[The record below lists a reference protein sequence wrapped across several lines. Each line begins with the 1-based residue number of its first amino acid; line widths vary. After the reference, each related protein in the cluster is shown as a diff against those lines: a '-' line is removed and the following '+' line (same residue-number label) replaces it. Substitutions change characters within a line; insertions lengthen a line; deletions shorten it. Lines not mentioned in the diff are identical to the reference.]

1 MTLAADGSALPDSG
15 FISDGVRTFS
25 LAVLRGMQSAWDAH
39 LGRAGISPRDCI
51 AVPVRSDVR
60 SAVTVLAL
68 LARGQSMLLWRQSLP
83 MENGDIPAGIL
94 PSFCRYALVDSGS
107 AVDVPDSTIG
117 PGAFHV
123 APCARA
129 AQAAAPA
136 APPFVYV
143 ATSGTTGVPKI
154 AVFQHDTLLG
164 NARNCIGRLR
174 LGAAD
179 RIIIPVPLAH
189 MYGLGAAFLPAVQAG
204 AGIRL
209 VGEANLVRYLQ
220 AEAEFEPTVAF
231 LTPSFCHLL
240 LKGRKQARPY
250 RLTVLAGDLASERTF
265 ADYEQRHGCT
275 VNLYGSTELGVI
287 SAGCPQDSFDVRRD
301 TVGKP
306 LPGVRLAPPAGESLA
321 AQAPGELF
329 PLRIDHPYGCA
340 GYADDAGHPSMP
352 KTLYEAGWY
361 NTRDLGRLDGDGR
374 IRVSGRFD
382 HAVKRDGVLVAF
394 ADVERVLLQVDGI
407 DRTIVLAGD
416 AMTPR
421 GRELV
426 AVCIAVEG
434 ASMDAAALGRVARRQ
449 LPGHAVPDRFVF
461 LKELPLTATAKPD
474 RVALGTM
481 ISATKEDAAN
491 ASSQ

>member
-1 MTLAADGSALPDSG
+1 MTLATDGFACPGSG
-15 FISDGVRTFS
+15 SISDGVRTFPFAT
-25 LAVLRGMQSAWDAH
+25 LHEMQSAWDAR
-39 LGRAGISPRDCI
+39 LEREGISPRDCI
-51 AVPVRSDVR
+51 VVPTRSDVR

-68 LARGQSMLLWRQSLP
+68 LARGQSMLLWRQDLP
-83 MENGDIPAGIL
+83 IESGHIPAGIL

-107 AVDVPDSTIG
+107 VGDIPGPTIG
-117 PGAFHV
+117 PEAFRIV
-123 APCARA
+123 PCMPA

-136 APPFVYV
+136 SSPFVYV

-154 AVFQHDTLLG
+154 AVFRHDALLC
-164 NARNCIGRLR
+164 NARNCIGRLQLDAR
-174 LGAAD
+174 D

-189 MYGLGAAFLPAVQAG
+189 MYGLGAAFLPGVQTG
-204 AGIRL
+204 ASIRL
-209 VGEANLVRYLQ
+209 VGEANLLRYLQ

-240 LKGRKQARPY
+240 LKGRKQGRPY
-250 RLTVLAGDLASERTF
+250 RLTVLAGDLASERIF

-287 SAGCPQDSFDVRRD
+287 SAGCPQDSFEARRD
-301 TVGKP
+301 TAGKP
-306 LPGVRLAPPAGESLA
+306 LPGVRLAPPAGEGLA
-321 AQAPGELF
+321 AQAAGGLF

-340 GYADDAGHPSMP
+340 GYADDAGHPTMP
-352 KTLYEAGWY
+352 KTLYEDGWY
-361 NTRDLGRLDGDGR
+361 NTRDLGRLDDDGR
-374 IRVSGRFD
+374 IQVSGRFD

-407 DRTIVLAGD
+407 DRAIVLAGD
-416 AMTPR
+416 GMTPR

-426 AVCIAVEG
+426 AVCVPAEG
-434 ASMDAAALGRVARRQ
+434 TSMDAAAFGRIARRQ

-481 ISATKEDAAN
+481 LSATKEDAVN